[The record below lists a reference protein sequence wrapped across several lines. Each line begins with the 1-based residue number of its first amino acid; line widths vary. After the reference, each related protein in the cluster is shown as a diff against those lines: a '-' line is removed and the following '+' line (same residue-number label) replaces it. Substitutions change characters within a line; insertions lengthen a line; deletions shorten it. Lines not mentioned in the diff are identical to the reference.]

1 MRLAPSTAAAST
13 PNCCW
18 IRVKTGSSEWPKVK
32 SQRLDSSVTSIAL
45 LSCALIPWVA
55 HTWRGL
61 TCVRNARIH
70 RKKHDVCATQKD
82 LTK

>member
-1 MRLAPSTAAAST
+1 MVVRAQQDRKHC
-13 PNCCW
+13 PNLSKRGH
-18 IRVKTGSSEWPKVK
+18 RVVGIT
-32 SQRLDSSVTSIAL
+32 L
-45 LSCALIPWVA
+45 LSCVLIPWVA

-61 TCVRNARIH
+61 TCVRTARIH